1 MAEENVGDKTWL
13 TKEAHE
19 RLTKELEHLQG
30 PGRAEI
36 AERIDAAREEGDL
49 KENGGYH
56 AARDEQGQMEA
67 RIRQLEELLRNAE
80 VGEADADDKIAGPG
94 KLIVVEMNGRKMEFL
109 LGSRE
114 IISEED
120 KVEVFS
126 EQSPLGKAVNGAKVG
141 DDVEYEAPNGRK
153 IIVTV
158 KSAKAY

>member
-94 KLIVVEMNGRKMEFL
+94 KLIVVEMNGRTMEFL

-153 IIVTV
+153 ITVTV

>member
-141 DDVEYEAPNGRK
+141 DEVEYEAPNGRK
-153 IIVTV
+153 ITVTV

>member
-1 MAEENVGDKTWL
+1 MADTQWL
-13 TKEAHE
+13 TRAQYDALKAELTE
-19 RLTKELEHLQG
+19 RIEQRR
-30 PGRAEI
+30 PEI
-36 AERIDAAREEGDL
+36 AKLIDAARQEGDL
-49 KENGGYH
+49 RENGGYH

-153 IIVTV
+153 ITVTV

>member
-80 VGEADADDKIAGPG
+80 VGDADADDKIAGPG
-94 KLIVVEMNGRKMEFL
+94 KLIVVEMNGRTMEFL

-153 IIVTV
+153 ITVTV

>member
-19 RLTKELEHLQG
+19 RLTKELKHLQG

-80 VGEADADDKIAGPG
+80 VGEADSDDRTAGPG

-153 IIVTV
+153 ITVTV

>member
-94 KLIVVEMNGRKMEFL
+94 KLIVVEMNGRTMEFL

-120 KVEVFS
+120 KVEVCS

-153 IIVTV
+153 ITVTV

>member
-80 VGEADADDKIAGPG
+80 VGEADSDDKTAGPG

-141 DDVEYEAPNGRK
+141 DEVEYEAPNGRK